1 MAFTLSFISVDGYLT
16 GFVKSAET
24 LSDATIGSA
33 PSESTTGMSQYNF
46 RRDGA
51 IESGGEWA
59 AYYQPALNQA
69 GDLGDINDFYNYL
82 HDGGYDINNPLVVCA
97 FNLQY
102 NGNPTGKQICLMA
115 RDAGNGT
122 FNSYV
127 AVRVKSG
134 NAWVYT
140 TISNDYPLNNFR
152 ITRFGM
158 VAGIVT
164 VGGQRWFSLGFAHC
178 YYDYYVQAVL
188 WGNTEAGL
196 ETAVGG
202 VPSEEEADENFG
214 PASEP
219 EGYTGWNFDDHS
231 DLIDLPT
238 KPQSV
243 LALGFVNVYKCEA
256 NSLTQLGA
264 ALFPEIQWPQS
275 LSDVGEVLAALSDSI
290 WNSKL
295 IDYVISIH
303 VVPGNVP
310 AGNLEDIK
318 VGARTMT
325 GILARKISDEYVDV
339 DFGSIETPQL
349 FKNFADY
356 MVQCELYLP
365 FYGFITLKPEEW
377 NGGKIGVKYRFN
389 VIDGSFTAF
398 VFASSNKSKLTDT
411 LIGQYG
417 GSCCVH
423 LPVSNISYASMFSGL
438 IGGAASA
445 AMGAATGGAA
455 AVSGALAGTNAVMN
469 AAAGADGKKSNSY
482 NSSASFM
489 TRRKPYLII
498 SAPVPSFSARY
509 ATENGLPS
517 NVTYLIGACRGFTQA
532 EDIILDGIP
541 CTQAEKEKIR
551 ALFKNGVII
560 K

>member
-1 MAFTLSFISVDGYLT
+1 MAFTLSFVSVDGYIT
-16 GFVKSAET
+16 GFIKSAAT
-24 LSDATIGSA
+24 LSDATVGGA
-33 PSESTTGMSQYNF
+33 PTESSTGLNNYNL
-46 RRDGA
+46 RKDGA
-51 IESGGEWA
+51 IAAGGEWA
-59 AYYQPALNQA
+59 AYYRPAINQA
-69 GDLGDINDFYNYL
+69 GDLGSFSDFYNYL
-82 HDGGYDINNPLVVCA
+82 ESGGYIYSNPLVVCA
-97 FNLQY
+97 FELLY
-102 NGNPTGKQICLMA
+102 NGNPTGKDLCLMA
-115 RDAGNGT
+115 YNDGLGNMT
-122 FNSYV
+122 SYV
-127 AVRVKSG
+127 AFRQKVGGS
-134 NAWVYT
+134 WVYT
-140 TISNDYPLNNFR
+140 AVSTAFTLNGSNIVD
-152 ITRFGM
+152 FGM
-158 VAGIVT
+158 VAGIIT
-164 VGGQRWFSLGFAHC
+164 IEGKRWFSLGFAHN
-178 YYDYYVQAVL
+178 YGNTTVQAVL

-196 ETAVGG
+196 ETALGG
-202 VPSEEEADENFG
+202 VPSGEEADENFG
-214 PASEP
+214 PVSVP

-231 DLIDLPT
+231 DPIDLPS

-243 LALGFVNVYKCEA
+243 LSLGFINVYKCEA
-256 NSLTQLGA
+256 NSLTQFGA

-303 VVPGNVP
+303 VLPGNVP

-325 GILARKISDEYVDV
+325 GILARKISDEYADV

-349 FKNFADY
+349 FHNFADY

-377 NGGKIGVKYRFN
+377 NGGKIAVKYRFN

-423 LPVSNISYASMFSGL
+423 LPVSNVSYASMFSGL
-438 IGGAASA
+438 IGGASSA

-498 SAPVPSFSARY
+498 SAPVPSFSERY

-517 NVTYLIGACRGFTQA
+517 NVAYLIGACRGFTQA
-532 EDIILDGIP
+532 TEPILDGIP
-541 CTQAEKEKIR
+541 CTADEKERIR
-551 ALFKNGVII
+551 MYLKNGII
-560 K
+560 VK

>member
-1 MAFTLSFISVDGYLT
+1 MIAGSLVKNGKMYYAI
-16 GFVKSAET
+16 GFCLYKEGADTNKRVSARIFGDPT
-24 LSDATIGSA
+24 AQF
-33 PSESTTGMSQYNF
+33 STVF
-46 RRDGA
+46 
-51 IESGGEWA
+51 GGE
-59 AYYQPALNQA
+59 PEV
-69 GDLGDINDFYNYL
+69 DE
-82 HDGGYDINNPLVVCA
+82 V
-97 FNLQY
+97 
-102 NGNPTGKQICLMA
+102 
-115 RDAGNGT
+115 
-122 FNSYV
+122 
-127 AVRVKSG
+127 
-134 NAWVYT
+134 
-140 TISNDYPLNNFR
+140 
-152 ITRFGM
+152 
-158 VAGIVT
+158 
-164 VGGQRWFSLGFAHC
+164 
-178 YYDYYVQAVL
+178 
-188 WGNTEAGL
+188 
-196 ETAVGG
+196 
-202 VPSEEEADENFG
+202 SEEFG
-214 PASEP
+214 PISEP

-243 LALGFVNVYKCEA
+243 LSLGFVNVYKCEA
-256 NSLTQLGA
+256 NSLIQFGE
-264 ALFPEIQWPQS
+264 ALFPEIQWPAS

-325 GILARKISDEYVDV
+325 GILGRKISDEYVDV

-365 FYGFITLKPEEW
+365 FYGFVTLKPEEW
-377 NGGKIGVKYRFN
+377 NGGKISVKYRFN

-423 LPVSNISYASMFSGL
+423 LPVSNVSYASMFSGL

-469 AAAGADGKKSNSY
+469 AAAGADVKKSNSY

-498 SAPVPSFSARY
+498 SAPVPSFSERY

-532 EDIILDGIP
+532 MEPILDGIP
-541 CTQAEKEKIR
+541 CTADEKERIR
-551 ALFKNGVII
+551 MYLKNGII
-560 K
+560 VK